1 MLNVGMTEIL
11 CFAVIAIL
19 VLGPDKLPEAARF
32 AGRWYAR
39 IKRHISNIQNEID
52 RELKISEF
60 RKEMQDELNRIE
72 ALERKVQSQLEEIEK
87 RKLSELEQT
96 PQNHQETQ
104 KIVRVYS
111 FISTTNYVPFNTW
124 QRHQKMNECAHQEA
138 TLQPTSP
145 IELKIAV

>member
-1 MLNVGMTEIL
+1 MLNIGMTEIL

-87 RKLSELEQT
+87 RKLSELEHIAT
-96 PQNHQETQ
+96 DHKEKQN
-104 KIVRVYS
+104 IVRVYS
-111 FISTTNYVPFNTW
+111 FISTARYIPFNTW
-124 QRHQKMNECAHQEA
+124 QPSQILHSSVADIAQHPAQTK
-138 TLQPTSP
+138 
-145 IELKIAV
+145 LKIAV

>member
-39 IKRHISNIQNEID
+39 IKRYISNLQNEID
-52 RELKISEF
+52 QELRLSEF

-72 ALERKVQSQLEEIEK
+72 ALERKVQQQLEEIQK
-87 RKLSELEQT
+87 QT
-96 PQNHQETQ
+96 SAEVQAQAETQ
-104 KIVRVYS
+104 VAPQTAPRYTFVSGHHK
-111 FISTTNYVPFNTW
+111 VPFHAKFRNLASQVNTTE
-124 QRHQKMNECAHQEA
+124 K
-138 TLQPTSP
+138 SP
-145 IELKIAV
+145 HELKIAV